1 MDTAKPKSFE
11 ISKQSVW
18 QAYQQVKANR
28 GGCGVDQVSL
38 EAFEENLQDN
48 LYKIWNRLSSGSYM
62 PPPVRRVDI
71 EKADGGT
78 RPLGIP
84 TVGDRIAQMVVKRE
98 LDPKLEPIF
107 HAWSYGY
114 RPGRSALDA
123 VGAARKHCWQRPWV
137 LDLDIKGFFD
147 SIDHELLLKAV
158 RQHTDSRWHVLYIE
172 RWLRAPVLHPDGRLE
187 QRTRGTPQGGVISPL
202 LANLFLH
209 YAFDVWMQRH
219 WPDVWFERY
228 ADDMVCH
235 CETDQQAQRLWE
247 SLRERFAAC
256 RLTLHPTKTQIVYCK
271 DERRKGTYPNTRFEF
286 LGFEFRGR
294 MTVDRRGFRF
304 IGFNPA
310 ISPGKVQRIRNRLRQ
325 MVGSQQCGWSLSRL
339 ARRLNS
345 YIRGWW
351 NYYGQFFRS
360 ELEQRVGRFLDARIV
375 HWARR
380 KYKRLKNS
388 CRKTWIWLRRVKR
401 RQSGLF
407 AHWSRGWMGRAV

>member
-1 MDTAKPKSFE
+1 MGETKPKPFE

-38 EAFEENLQDN
+38 EVFEEHLQDN
-48 LYKIWNRLSSGSYM
+48 LYKIWNRMSSGCYV

-114 RPGRSALDA
+114 RPGRSALNA
-123 VGAARKHCWQRPWV
+123 VGMARKHCWRRSWV

-158 RQHTDSRWHVLYIE
+158 RKHTDCRWHVLYIE
-172 RWLRAPVLHPDGRLE
+172 RWLKACVLHPDGHLE
-187 QRTRGTPQGGVISPL
+187 ERTRGTPQGGVISPL

-219 WPDVWFERY
+219 WPYVWFERY
-228 ADDMVCH
+228 ADDVICH
-235 CETDQQAQRLWE
+235 CETELQAQRLRE
-247 SLRERFAAC
+247 SLRERLEVC
-256 RLTLHPTKTQIVYCK
+256 GLTLHPTKTQIVYCK
-271 DERRKGTYPNTRFEF
+271 DDQRQGTYENTRFEY

-294 MTVDRRGFRF
+294 MAAGCNGVRF
-304 IGFNPA
+304 IGFSPA
-310 ISPGKVQRIRNRLRQ
+310 ISPVKAKRIRDRLRQ
-325 MVGSQQCGWSLSRL
+325 MVGPRQYGWSLRGL
-339 ARRLNS
+339 AQYLNS
-345 YIRGWW
+345 YLCGWW
-351 NYYGQFFRS
+351 NYYGRFFRS
-360 ELEQRVGRFLDARIV
+360 ELVRRVGRFPDARLM

-380 KYKRLKNS
+380 KYKGLRDS
-388 CRKTWIWLRRVKR
+388 CRQGWSWLHRVKR
-401 RQSGLF
+401 SQPSLF
-407 AHWSRGWMGRAV
+407 AHWSCGWVGRAV